1 MLSSLL
7 FKLFVNS
14 FSPNIM
20 AMLKFFVLIMWENM
34 LTMILNSFSPLMV
47 LFIKPLVHKHLSK
60 MVCLSEGIVISLI
73 WLVPFFLELICLNT
87 HGEKQYLL
95 HLISLIVSLLVS
107 FKVEFLLRF
116 SRHMSLFLL
125 FKIFLLVSFV
135 VEPLCIFP
143 RTSNLSWNLVLE
155 KCI

>member
-20 AMLKFFVLIMWENM
+20 AMWENM

-60 MVCLSEGIVISLI
+60 MMCLSEGIAMSLI
-73 WLVPFFLELICLNT
+73 WLVLFLLELICLNNY
-87 HGEKQYLL
+87 GEKQYLL
-95 HLISLIVSLLVS
+95 HLISLLVYFLVS

-116 SRHMSLFLL
+116 SYHMSLFLL
-125 FKIFLLVSFV
+125 FKIFLLVSFAM
-135 VEPLCIFP
+135 EPLCIFP
-143 RTSNLSWNLVLE
+143 RTSNLS
-155 KCI
+155 